1 MKRSA
6 KWIMALAVVA
16 ASFGAQAAPRSAVEV
31 RLSVPNPVLNG
42 DVDVVVDVTVTN
54 TTRHPVMLLKWQLP
68 SEELEAALF
77 KITRDEQPV
86 RYLGPVI
93 KRTAPEVADHVRLDP
108 GASLIYSVE
117 LTGAYDLSRS
127 GRYAITYASR
137 GKHGDAVVLASE
149 PMYLWLE
156 GRSGTV
162 ALAAAALAP
171 TPGVGAASIAYTG
184 NCSAS
189 QKSTLASAV
198 AAATNYATSANTY
211 LSGAASATP
220 RYTTW
225 FGAFSN
231 SGWATAKSHFA
242 AEQSAF
248 TTQALTLDC
257 QCKKKSVY
265 AYVYPTQ
272 PYKIYLCGA
281 FWAAPL
287 TGTDSKGG
295 TLVHEMSHFDV
306 VASTN
311 DWAYGQTAAKA
322 LAISDP
328 TKALDNADSHEYFAE
343 NTPAQP

>member
-1 MKRSA
+1 MKRFE
-6 KWIMALAVVA
+6 KWFMALAVLA
-16 ASFGAQAAPRSAVEV
+16 ASLGAQAAPRSAIDV
-31 RLSVPNPVLNG
+31 RLSVPSPVLSG
-42 DVDVVVDVTVTN
+42 DVDVLVDVTVTN
-54 TTRHPVMLLKWQLP
+54 TARHPVMLLKWQLP
-68 SEELEAALF
+68 SDELEAALF
-77 KITRDEQPV
+77 KVMRDDQPV

-93 KRTAPEVADHVRLDP
+93 KRTAPEAADKVRLDP
-108 GASLIYSVE
+108 GASLSYSVE

-127 GRYAITYASR
+127 GRYSITYASR
-137 GKHGDAVVLASE
+137 GKHGDAAALVSE

-156 GRSGTV
+156 GRSGKS
-162 ALAAAALAP
+162 ALPAAPPAPAAASL
-171 TPGVGAASIAYTG
+171 SYTG

-189 QKSTLASAV
+189 QQSTLASAV
-198 AAATNYATSANTY
+198 AAATSYATSANTY
-211 LSGAASATP
+211 LGGAASATP

-225 FGAFSN
+225 FGTFS
-231 SGWATAKSHFA
+231 SAGWNTAKSHFA

-257 QCKKKSVY
+257 KCKKQNIY

-272 PYKIYLCGA
+272 PYKIYVCGA
-281 FWAAPL
+281 FWAAPM
-287 TGTDSKGG
+287 TGTDSKAG
-295 TLVHEMSHFDV
+295 TLVHEMSHFNV
-306 VASTN
+306 VASTD